1 MASSDASV
9 TCYTDSRGLCD
20 ECHVRPR
27 ARRPRAKFCSDGCR
41 YAHANKAN
49 PVRRQA
55 ALDFALPA
63 KPTQDRIP
71 TAPVEGE
78 PFEASR
84 IWLLGRLQRGPV
96 STLELRSPP
105 WLASMNPAQRVYELR
120 QRQHDI
126 RTEREGKDYRY
137 ALYVDGVRVE
147 R

>member
-1 MASSDASV
+1 MA
-9 TCYTDSRGLCD
+9 TQ
-20 ECHVRPR
+20 RPI
-27 ARRPRAKFCSDGCR
+27 
-41 YAHANKAN
+41 
-49 PVRRQA
+49 
-55 ALDFALPA
+55 DFAPPVVAL
-63 KPTQDRIP
+63 IP
-71 TAPVEGE
+71 LAVPPHDPGRLARTAPVEGE

-137 ALYVDGVRVE
+137 ALYVDGVMVRS
-147 R
+147 

>member
-9 TCYTDSRGLCD
+9 TCYTDSRELCD
-20 ECHVRPR
+20 ECNARPR

-41 YAHANKAN
+41 YAHAN
-49 PVRRQA
+49 
-55 ALDFALPA
+55 

-105 WLASMNPAQRVYELR
+105 WLASMNPAQRGYGLR
-120 QRQHDI
+120 QGQADLR
-126 RTEREGKDYRY
+126 
-137 ALYVDGVRVE
+137 
-147 R
+147 